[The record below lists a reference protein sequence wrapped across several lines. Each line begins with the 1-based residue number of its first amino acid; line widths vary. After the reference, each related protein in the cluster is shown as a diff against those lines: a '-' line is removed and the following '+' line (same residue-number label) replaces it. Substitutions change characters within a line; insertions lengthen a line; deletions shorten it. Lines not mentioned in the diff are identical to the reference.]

1 MRESVG
7 PGKRECICKESV
19 KAAFFTGSPYN
30 YSDISLKFCPV
41 VPINSL
47 TRTCKAHV
55 ARQTARITKG
65 FTLKINGTQPLPP
78 SSQTEPNKGSKV
90 QKSAGSEPVSSP
102 AAVTHFS
109 QTTQDTSQDIDMAR
123 VAELREAIR
132 DGKLDIN
139 VEKIADGLI
148 ASVQDLLKSQS

>member
-1 MRESVG
+1 MVHSRYLRVH
-7 PGKRECICKESV
+7 KR
-19 KAAFFTGSPYN
+19 N
-30 YSDISLKFCPV
+30 
-41 VPINSL
+41 
-47 TRTCKAHV
+47 
-55 ARQTARITKG
+55 RI
-65 FTLKINGTQPLPP
+65 
-78 SSQTEPNKGSKV
+78 KGSKV

-139 VEKIADGLI
+139 VDKIADGLI